1 MNFVNSVNPVSKAER
16 SIKMKAVWGIMGG
29 MGGLASAEFVR
40 TIYEYNASEIEQDS
54 PVLILYSD
62 PTFPDRTQAF
72 LDNAQESISALL
84 ADRLEKLYQLGSTRI
99 VLCCVTLHYTLP
111 TLPAPLRNGIISL
124 VDVALDGVLKAQR
137 RQLLLCSS
145 GTRAA
150 RIFQEHE
157 HWPRAADYIVWPDEE
172 DQRLVH
178 RMLYQYKLT
187 DESQPLVPHLDYF
200 QDKYRVDSFVAGCS
214 ELHMVKKH
222 LLRQPE
228 QKYEFIDPLMEIA
241 CNLDTY
247 GSAETPSAI

>member
-1 MNFVNSVNPVSKAER
+1 
-16 SIKMKAVWGIMGG
+16 MKAVWGIVGG

-40 TIYEYNASEIEQDS
+40 SIYEYNATEIEQDA

-72 LDNAQESISALL
+72 LDNDQESIGALL
-84 ADRLEKLYQLGSTRI
+84 AAMLEKLYQLGSTRV

-111 TLPAPLRNGIISL
+111 MLPMSLRNGIVSL
-124 VDVALDGVLKAQR
+124 IDVALDRVLKAQR

-157 HWPRAADYIVWPDEE
+157 LWRDVADYIVWPDEA
-172 DQRLVH
+172 DQRLIH
-178 RMLYQYKLT
+178 SILYEYKLT
-187 DESQPLVPHLDYF
+187 DESQPLIPHLGYL

-214 ELHMVKKH
+214 ELHMANKY
-222 LLRQPE
+222 LLRHQ
-228 QKYEFIDPLMEIA
+228 QKFEFIDPLLEIA
-241 CNLDTY
+241 RNLDAY
-247 GSAETPSAI
+247 AVPDGSTKTTHPAVV

>member
-1 MNFVNSVNPVSKAER
+1 
-16 SIKMKAVWGIMGG
+16 MKAVWGIVGG

-40 TIYEYNASEIEQDS
+40 TIYEYNAREIEQES

-72 LDNAQESISALL
+72 FDNDRESISTLL
-84 ADRLEKLYQLGSTRI
+84 ADKLDKLYQLGSTRV

-111 TLPAPLRNGIISL
+111 KLPASLRNGIISL
-124 VDVALDGVLKAQR
+124 IDVALDGVLKAQR

-157 HWPRAADYIVWPDEE
+157 HWPRAADYIVWPDEG
-172 DQRLVH
+172 DQRLIHSV
-178 RMLYQYKLT
+178 LYEYKLS
-187 DESQPLVPHLDYF
+187 DELQPLIPHLDYL

-214 ELHMVKKH
+214 ELHMATKY
-222 LLRQPE
+222 LLRHQ
-228 QKYEFIDPLMEIA
+228 QKFEFIDPLMEIA
-241 CNLDTY
+241 RNLDAYTAEY
-247 GSAETPSAI
+247 GSAETTHPAVV

>member
-1 MNFVNSVNPVSKAER
+1 
-16 SIKMKAVWGIMGG
+16 MKAVWGIMGG

-40 TIYEYNASEIEQDS
+40 TIYEYNAREIEQDS

-72 LDNAQESISALL
+72 FDNAQESISALL
-84 ADRLEKLYQLGSTRI
+84 AERLEKLYQLGSTRV

-111 TLPAPLRNGIISL
+111 KLPAPLRNGIVSL
-124 VDVALDGVLKAQR
+124 IDVALGGVLKAQH

-157 HWPRAADYIVWPDEE
+157 HWPRAADYIVWPDEA
-172 DQRLVH
+172 DQRLIH
-178 RMLYQYKLT
+178 RVLYQYKLA
-187 DESQPLVPHLDYF
+187 DDSQPLIPHLGYL

-214 ELHMVKKH
+214 ELHMVTKY
-222 LLRQPE
+222 LLRQHP

-241 CNLDTY
+241 RNLDAYAATHP
-247 GSAETPSAI
+247 AVM

>member
-1 MNFVNSVNPVSKAER
+1 
-16 SIKMKAVWGIMGG
+16 MKGVWGIVGG

-40 TIYEYNASEIEQDS
+40 SIYEYNPREIEQDS

-62 PTFPDRTQAF
+62 STFPDRTQAF
-72 LDNAQESISALL
+72 FDNDQESITTLL
-84 ADRLEKLYQLGSTRI
+84 ADRLEKLYQLGSTRV

-111 TLPAPLRNGIISL
+111 KLPASLRNGIISL
-124 VDVALDGVLKAQR
+124 IDVALDGVLKAQR

-157 HWPRAADYIVWPDEE
+157 HWPQAADYIVWPDEA
-172 DQRLVH
+172 DQRLIHSV
-178 RMLYQYKLT
+178 LYQYKLS
-187 DESQPLVPHLDYF
+187 DVSQQFIPQLDHL

-214 ELHMVKKH
+214 ELHMTTKY
-222 LLRQPE
+222 LLRHP

-241 CNLDTY
+241 RNLDTH
-247 GSAETPSAI
+247 GAE